1 MRGRAEA
8 YEEREGA
15 ASRALPCGY
24 EPRRPE
30 RTVLHA
36 VVRENLQTMLA
47 QASADGPG
55 LPRYVEQE
63 FARYLDC
70 GVLSEGF
77 CRVVCQSCGDELL
90 VGFSCKGR
98 GFCPSCCGRRMN
110 DVAAHLVDRVL
121 PAAPYRQWVLSYP
134 RRLRLAFARDAK
146 LARDSATVFLREV
159 FRWQR
164 RQAKKLGVKKPKTGA
179 VCFTQRFG
187 SRLDLSVHHH
197 CVLPDGVF
205 TVGEGGVASFVKL
218 ARPSEEELEELL
230 VRIVKKTLALVGV
243 SEDEPLDAHSQAQVE
258 AVQAPLGIAP
268 AHPRRKPMSAF
279 LEGFSLEAGTH
290 VHEHDRKGLEHLC
303 RYGLRPPLAKDRLSI
318 AEDGRVVIELKRPM
332 YDGTTQVAYQPVA
345 FLRRLAAIVPP
356 PRFHTT
362 RYFEI

>member
-1 MRGRAEA
+1 VVRQI
-8 YEEREGA
+8 EERKSPSVGGSARPREG
-15 ASRALPCGY
+15 
-24 EPRRPE
+24 
-30 RTVLHA
+30 V
-36 VVRENLQTMLA
+36 
-47 QASADGPG
+47 SA
-55 LPRYVEQE
+55 
-63 FARYLDC
+63 
-70 GVLSEGF
+70 
-77 CRVVCQSCGDELL
+77 
-90 VGFSCKGR
+90 
-98 GFCPSCCGRRMN
+98 
-110 DVAAHLVDRVL
+110 
-121 PAAPYRQWVLSYP
+121 
-134 RRLRLAFARDAK
+134 
-146 LARDSATVFLREV
+146 LREV

-179 VCFTQRFG
+179 VCFTERFG
-187 SRLDLSVHHH
+187 SRARSLPEGGLDLSVHHH

-205 TVGEGGVASFVKL
+205 TVGEEGVASLVKL
-218 ARPSEEELEELL
+218 ARPSEAELL
-230 VRIVKKTLALVGV
+230 VRIVKKTLALVGE